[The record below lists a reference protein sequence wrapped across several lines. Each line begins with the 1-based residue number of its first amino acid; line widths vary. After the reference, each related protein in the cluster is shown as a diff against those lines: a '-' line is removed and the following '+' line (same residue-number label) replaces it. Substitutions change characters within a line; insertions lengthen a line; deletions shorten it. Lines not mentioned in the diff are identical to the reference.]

1 MNRASSFHLI
11 EPLLSPSAYAEP
23 QNRNFMSDLVPGPS
37 KESQNFV
44 FSSESKTFWLYGK
57 LLQMGFDKALAERV
71 VYLHRLDLN
80 NNFTKD
86 EILNRAIDTYN
97 TLQNKRDRPD
107 FIFDENDDDD
117 DGSMYS
123 GAYKSNFHGDF
134 EEEKKESFISD
145 RTIIRRRSSKLYPI
159 PNRPPCD
166 SCGESYL
173 NENFIKIE
181 GCDHLICKQCIKN
194 YLLENSNVQSLRC
207 PSQAFCETILAPEF
221 LEKVSMNISYMCQ
234 ICYIDYPKINLV
246 NDCLHQFCSQCL
258 IEYLKTKV
266 TAYQPISIKC
276 PQNLCVTHLHED
288 FIEKLLSKEPEL
300 YQKYL
305 KYKGQIEI
313 LEHPERKFCISPDC
327 PFYVTKDPD
336 TDKAVCKCGQQMCF
350 QCGNPWHMG
359 MTCEEAIDKDYEQ
372 YEQRVTVK
380 RCPRCLSKIEK
391 NEGCNHMTCS
401 RCKNEFCWLCR
412 GKWIGACVNQCNL
425 HGNANNH
432 HVIAI
437 QPQIPHFEPQF
448 HFAESDAFFKIKPTR
463 NFFGCII
470 TLFKFLISLVLFY
483 VFSELL
489 VYYSL
494 YQWILH
500 LNTFFNLFSFVIM
513 IIKDSDYQIL
523 KVVFSFLFLI
533 FSLLILA
540 LSILWQI
547 LKLFHF
553 IIENQTRYFISFW
566 EDKSVFG
573 IFAFS
578 RRRELAQEDSIIEE
592 GYQKYHCVFH
602 IFSSIMLG
610 ILTVAYSVTILE
622 VQKSLE

>member
-1 MNRASSFHLI
+1 MNRASSFHLA
-11 EPLLSPSAYAEP
+11 EPLLSPSAEP
-23 QNRNFMSDLVPGPS
+23 QNRFFMSDLVPGNSPS
-37 KESQNFV
+37 KESQQNFG
-44 FSSESKTFWLYGK
+44 FSNEFKPFWLYGK

-71 VYLHRLDLN
+71 AYIHRLDLN
-80 NNFTKD
+80 NNFTND
-86 EILNRAIDTYN
+86 EILNRAIDTCN

-107 FIFDENDDDD
+107 FIFDENDDDSD
-117 DGSMYS
+117 YS
-123 GAYKSNFHGDF
+123 GVHKSNFHSNL
-134 EEEKKESFISD
+134 EEEKKDSFISD
-145 RTIIRRRSSKLYPI
+145 RTITRRMSVKFSPI

-166 SCGESYL
+166 SCGENYWK
-173 NENFIKIE
+173 ENLIKIE
-181 GCDHLICKQCIKN
+181 GCEHLICKQCMQI
-194 YLLENSNVQSLRC
+194 YLLKNSNVQFLRC
-207 PSQAFCETILAPEF
+207 PSQAFCESILTPEF
-221 LEKVSMNISYMCQ
+221 LEIVSMNISYVCQ

-276 PQNLCVTHLHED
+276 PQNHCVSPLSED

-327 PFYVTKDPD
+327 PYYVTKTPD
-336 TDKAVCKCGQQMCF
+336 TDKVACKCGQQMCF

-359 MTCEEAIDKDYEQ
+359 MTCEEAIDKDYQQ

-380 RCPRCLSKIEK
+380 RCPKCLSKIEK

-401 RCKNEFCWLCR
+401 RCKYEFCWLCR
-412 GKWIGACVNQCNL
+412 GKWIGACVNQCHLN
-425 HGNANNH
+425 GNANH
-432 HVIAI
+432 HVVAI
-437 QPQIPHFEPQF
+437 NPLPVIPDFVPQF
-448 HFAESDAFFKIKPTR
+448 LLVEPDVIFRIKPTK
-463 NFFGCII
+463 NFFGCIATI
-470 TLFKFLISLVLFY
+470 FKFLISLVLFY

-500 LNTFFNLFSFVIM
+500 LTSFFSLFQFVATIIESNHRIM
-513 IIKDSDYQIL
+513 R
-523 KVVFSFLFLI
+523 VVFDFLYLM
-533 FSLLILA
+533 FSPLILV

-547 LKLFHF
+547 MKLLHF
-553 IIENQTRYFISFW
+553 IMENQTRYCISFW

-573 IFAFS
+573 IFKSS
-578 RRRELAQEDSIIEE
+578 RRRELTQEDSVIEE
-592 GYQKYHCVFH
+592 GYQKYHCIFH
-602 IFSSIMLG
+602 IFSSIMIG
-610 ILTVAYSVTILE
+610 FLTVAYTIPIALVQMRLE
-622 VQKSLE
+622 